1 MILKFVNLLVRG
13 RHPDL
18 TRIHWTEYTH
28 THTHTHTHTG
38 TPMTAPIAMALVSHN
53 GVIGALNR
61 SPLVQST

>member
-18 TRIHWTEYTH
+18 NRIHWTE
-28 THTHTHTHTG
+28 HTHTHTG